1 MKERIFCYLLVFSVI
16 LVLCGLQAVAGER
29 SKMLSSEVQQME
41 EVKGKL
47 EAVEKMK
54 QLEEVKEQ
62 VKPVEKMK
70 QQAGEA
76 IAEQKINI
84 NTATVEELQNLP
96 GLGSTVAEQIVDYRN
111 EHGSFQKIEDI
122 MQVKGLGEEAFDKIK
137 HLITVGQ

>member
-96 GLGSTVAEQIVDYRN
+96 GLGSTIAEQIVDYRN

-122 MQVKGLGEEAFDKIK
+122 MQVKGLGGEAFDKIK

>member
-96 GLGSTVAEQIVDYRN
+96 GLGSTIAEQIVDYRN